1 MKNRRGFSLVELM
14 VTIAILTVIISAIYA
29 VLISSTKA
37 YRTGVAKGKMED
49 DARLMVERIASLLT
63 EASLATVDGNSAL
76 GGIQQ
81 PIAPAGSS
89 EISFQPSQGTDGNGN
104 LVLGN
109 LQGVFW
115 QMDAG
120 ESDNGID
127 DDGDGLI
134 DEGQV
139 FFGDAITISTADWGY
154 NVAEFLEGET
164 AGDLIDNNGN
174 GLVDERGLSFQL
186 SGSAVIV
193 RMTIQTTDDNGA
205 LMQATVQTTVVIR
218 NP

>member
-1 MKNRRGFSLVELM
+1 MNNRRGFSLVELM
-14 VTIAILTVIISAIYA
+14 VTVAILSVIIAAIYSI
-29 VLISSTKA
+29 LFSSTKA

-63 EASLATVDGNSAL
+63 EASLATIDGDSATA
-76 GGIQQ
+76 GIQQ
-81 PIAPAGSS
+81 PIAPAGSR
-89 EISFQPSQGTDGNGN
+89 EIMFQPSQGTDGNGN
-104 LVLGN
+104 IVLGS

-120 ESDNGID
+120 ELDNGLD
-127 DDGDGLI
+127 DDRDGLI

-139 FFGDAITISTADWGY
+139 LFGDAITFSTSDWGY
-154 NVAEFLEGET
+154 NVAEFLEGEI
-164 AGDLIDNNGN
+164 GGNLIDDNGN

-186 SGSAVIV
+186 QGNAVII
-193 RMTIQTTDDNGA
+193 RMTIQTTDDHGD
-205 LMQATVQTTVVIR
+205 LMQATVQTTVIIR